1 MGNLAS
7 MAAMMALPWALIGA
21 SDDASYWYAIIWDI
35 LLSLHLISL
44 LIRRDSQLLELICLL
59 TGSDTI
65 GKSFDSNAVNLH
77 VALCFF
83 ERVGDFWSVATWGV
97 SK

>member
-21 SDDASYWYAIIWDI
+21 SDTSYWYAIIWDI

-44 LIRRDSQLLELICLL
+44 YSEEIRSY
-59 TGSDTI
+59 SN
-65 GKSFDSNAVNLH
+65 SFV
-77 VALCFF
+77 C
-83 ERVGDFWSVATWGV
+83 
-97 SK
+97 